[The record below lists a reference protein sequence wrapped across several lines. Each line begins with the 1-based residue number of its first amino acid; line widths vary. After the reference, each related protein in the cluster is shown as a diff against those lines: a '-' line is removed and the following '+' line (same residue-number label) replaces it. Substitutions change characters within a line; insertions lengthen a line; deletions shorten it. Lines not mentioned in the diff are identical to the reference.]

1 MTTETIALIATAVYA
16 VVVVQLL
23 LWFVLGQVRC
33 LHERLDERQ
42 GSRPG
47 ESSLP
52 GNEDWARFDVPTY
65 LRSNRRASGTS
76 TR

>member
-1 MTTETIALIATAVYA
+1 
-16 VVVVQLL
+16 LL
-23 LWFVLGQVRC
+23 LWFFLGQARR

-52 GNEDWARFDVPTY
+52 SNEDWARFDVPTY

>member
-1 MTTETIALIATAVYA
+1 MTTETIARIATAVYA
-16 VVVVQLL
+16 VVVVPLL
-23 LWFVLGQVRC
+23 LWFVLGQARRQ
-33 LHERLDERQ
+33 HERLDERQ
-42 GSRPG
+42 GSRLG

-52 GNEDWARFDVPTY
+52 SGEDWARFDEPTY